1 MKTWSFPFAEVNRN
15 SFASKVADGNVDFR
29 NFFEFQP
36 NLQGISEAKANKS
49 FSSLHR
55 KTLVQALN
63 GQYERWE
70 IPAPANVSR
79 LLQEDTFTVT
89 TGHQLNFLTGPH
101 FFFTKIASTIHLSRL
116 VGSDCIPVFWMA
128 SEDHD
133 FNEIASTVLF
143 GKSFQLESTLPPG
156 PVGRMPFLETWE
168 QEVHRALEL
177 VSSDWSKSI
186 LQKAYKAGS
195 PMSKCIARL
204 VHELFG
210 SFGLI
215 ILDGDSEELKK
226 LAYPIFEKEF
236 EQQIVAQKVTE
247 QNEVLKQFGIEAQV
261 YHREVNLFT
270 LSNISRNRLEK
281 NDPQF
286 ISLQPVEISPNA
298 LMRPLYQEFVLP
310 NLAYVGGAAEVAYW
324 AQLKQAFDAFQ
335 IQMPVVLL
343 RPSVFYLDAKQE
355 KWLEKWNWTIQD
367 VFLEESQLI
376 KKFIQQQPIHFSV
389 QEYMNKLND
398 LELDAKSKIQNI
410 EPTLIATLS
419 AEIEKMKG
427 MWMGLEKKVEKSIK
441 QKQETE
447 VQRIGKL
454 KNALFPDQIFQER
467 KFNGFQFIQNQQQ
480 IEQLIETCSPI
491 QPQIHAFLV

>member
-1 MKTWSFPFAEVNRN
+1 MRTWSFPFAEVNRN
-15 SFASKVADGNVDFR
+15 SFASKVADGNVDYR
-29 NFFEFQP
+29 NFFDFQP
-36 NLQGISEAKANKS
+36 SLQGISEAKEKKS

-79 LLQEDTFTVT
+79 LLQDDTFTVT

-116 VGSDCIPVFWMA
+116 VGADCIPVFWMA

-133 FNEIASTVLF
+133 FDEIASTVLF
-143 GKSFQLESTLPPG
+143 GKSFHLESAKIAG
-156 PVGRMPFLETWE
+156 PVGRMPFLESWE
-168 QEVHRALEL
+168 QEVQSAIEL
-177 VSSDWSKSI
+177 LSSDWAKSI
-186 LQKAYKAGS
+186 IKQAYKVGF

-204 VHELFG
+204 VHEMFG
-210 SFGLI
+210 QFGLI
-215 ILDGDSEELKK
+215 ILDGDSEELKE

-261 YHREVNLFT
+261 YHRDVNLFS

-286 ISLQPVEISPNA
+286 KSLQPVEISPNA
-298 LMRPLYQEFVLP
+298 LMRPLYQEFILP
-310 NLAYVGGAAEVAYW
+310 NLAYIGGAAEVAYW
-324 AQLKQAFDAFQ
+324 AQLKRAFAAFQ

-343 RPSVFYLDAKQE
+343 RPSAFYVDPKQHQ
-355 KWLEKWNWTIQD
+355 WLERWNWKIQD
-367 VFLEESQLI
+367 VFLEENQLI
-376 KKFIQQQPIHFSV
+376 KKFIQQQSIHFSV
-389 QEYMNKLND
+389 QEYINKLID
-398 LELDAKSKIQNI
+398 LESDAKSKIQNI
-410 EPTLIATLS
+410 EPTLVATLS